1 MKRLT
6 TIDDMDK
13 HKIDFVD
20 ALTLQTM
27 KKNELRIEAFSEVK
41 VQVFR
46 I

>member
-6 TIDDMDK
+6 TPDDMDK

-27 KKNELRIEAFSEVK
+27 EKNKINEIYSNDKDFDRVK
-41 VQVFR
+41 
-46 I
+46 